1 MGIFGTK
8 QAKRI
13 SVDDAYK
20 MISAYFKRR
29 NFNIDE
35 HLLPEAEGYGW
46 WIVEGSAKV
55 YIFVQEEDRGFVI
68 RVNAP
73 VCHFPPDN
81 REKFFRTLLE
91 INRDLSV
98 CCIATFEEVVLVSA
112 QRPILGL
119 DQEELNDMIW
129 NVSAAADVLDDQ
141 LKNQFG
147 ATPYTP
153 PGAVQL

>member
-8 QAKRI
+8 QAKRN
-13 SVDDAYK
+13 SQGDLDK
-20 MISAYFKRR
+20 MVSAYFKRR
-29 NFNIDE
+29 NFNVED
-35 HLLPEAEGYGW
+35 HVLPESQGTGW

-55 YIFVQEEDRGFVI
+55 YIFVQEGDRGFVV

-73 VCHFPPDN
+73 VCQFPSEN
-81 REKFFRTLLE
+81 REKFFHTLLE
-91 INRDLSV
+91 INLNLSV
-98 CCIATFEEVVLVSA
+98 CCIAVVDELVLVSA

-141 LKNQFG
+141 LVSGFG
-147 ATPYTP
+147 ARPYA
-153 PGAVQL
+153 GAEA